1 MCKLILEHWAMFQ
14 ECVARN
20 LPMAKLVKRT
30 WAVSWD
36 KLARGKQRWSLAA
49 GPIAAMQC
57 YLMDLGF
64 DASTMDHWTRGDVSI
79 QIEWGNPKVGTI
91 VRQHLNEVLRKDRW
105 NRIASQ
111 ELANGAQ
118 DGIDWTVP
126 RRMLKRANKQP
137 LIASGLRM
145 LWQGAIRR
153 ANHGGDLLC
162 PRCGKENSLA
172 HVLHECV
179 KWGSFDLGRDPAWEA
194 AFPNAPDCFKFRG
207 LVPLQA
213 TRHPMIAPEKMAI
226 RRTGIFAGEF
236 LPDPSIC
243 FGTDASGGPR
253 GEDPRLRVVSW
264 AVVAIRVD
272 FRGPTQAYQLKY
284 EVIGMMSGTLQIG
297 ATAMTVN
304 RSP

>member
-1 MCKLILEHWAMFQ
+1 MKVLRAVAGGHFGKLAFGSLEIFDLSEVGSGDPMCKLILEHWAMFQ

-20 LPMAKLVKRT
+20 LPAANLVKRA

-64 DASTMDHWTRGDVSI
+64 DASTMDLSAFRLRGAI
-79 QIEWGNPKVGTI
+79 PKVGTI
-91 VRQHLNEVLRKDRW
+91 VRQQLKQVLRKDRW

-118 DGIDWTVP
+118 DGIDWAVP

-162 PRCGKENSLA
+162 LRCGKENSLA

-179 KWGSFDLGRDPAWEA
+179 RWGSFDLGRDPAWEA
-194 AFPNAPDCFKFRG
+194 AYPNAPVSSSGAWCRCRQ
-207 LVPLQA
+207 PA
-213 TRHPMIAPEKMAI
+213 AP
-226 RRTGIFAGEF
+226 
-236 LPDPSIC
+236 
-243 FGTDASGGPR
+243 
-253 GEDPRLRVVSW
+253 
-264 AVVAIRVD
+264 
-272 FRGPTQAYQLKY
+272 
-284 EVIGMMSGTLQIG
+284 
-297 ATAMTVN
+297 
-304 RSP
+304 